1 MNHKY
6 QFHLC
11 LLPLQFEDVMPVQ
24 NVTVMWRLFIA
35 VSGTAHH
42 PTMHTQV
49 TPLAI
54 WSDKE
59 IWTWLGID
67 DKRQEEIEL
76 EIKMNAMKEK
86 STELQMEIDEMRK
99 QTAQFAGQ
107 LLLFGKKKEKL
118 AKDIRLSGFQKKEK
132 GKRWTILSWI

>member
-1 MNHKY
+1 
-6 QFHLC
+6 
-11 LLPLQFEDVMPVQ
+11 MPVQ
-24 NVTVMWRLFIA
+24 NVTVMWGLFKA
-35 VSGTAHH
+35 VSSTVRH

-132 GKRWTILSWI
+132 GKRWTILGWI